1 MRFPILVCAAAALVA
16 TSAAASDKDDAMAP
30 IKAFVAAIDK
40 GDMTAA
46 AATHVETPSIID
58 EFPPHHW
65 SGAGAFAAW
74 GADYGKDAQLHGDTD
89 GTLTMHKVH
98 RLTIEGDAAYAVVP
112 TDFSYK
118 RKGKAV
124 VEHGTITYALA
135 RTPAGWRIASWT
147 YSW

>member
-1 MRFPILVCAAAALVA
+1 MIRTLIIAAAILAAVP
-16 TSAAASDKDDAMAP
+16 AAASDTDDVMAP
-30 IKAFVAAIDK
+30 IHAFVTAINK

-46 AATHVETPSIID
+46 AAAHVDAPTIID

-65 SGAGAFAAW
+65 SGAGAIAAW
-74 GADYGKDAQLHGDTD
+74 GADYGKDAAAHGDT
-89 GTLTMHKVH
+89 GGMLTMKKVH

-135 RTPAGWRIASWT
+135 HTAGGWRIASWS